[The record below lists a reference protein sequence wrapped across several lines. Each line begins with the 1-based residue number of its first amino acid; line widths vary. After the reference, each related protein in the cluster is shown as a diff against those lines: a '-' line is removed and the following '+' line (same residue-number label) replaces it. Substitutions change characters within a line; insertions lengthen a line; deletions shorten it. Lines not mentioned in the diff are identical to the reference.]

1 MSSSAKS
8 SLPKPGD
15 QKWNQERRLEFIDYR
30 LCWAGHIN
38 RADLVSFFGI
48 SIPQS
53 SLDLSRYCEMA
64 KDNLKYDRHSKI
76 YRRSAK
82 YKPIYPI
89 CCTESYLNDVLLD
102 AQGSLPE
109 TRNYLERSP
118 SIAFFNPP
126 KRKIRYETL
135 SVIVDCILTSKS
147 VEANYQ
153 SMDSVEPEK
162 RRIHPHALGFDGIR
176 WHVRAFDEKT
186 NEFRDFVISRIISLC
201 KADESD
207 VDPNEDMK
215 WNFVVSL
222 KIGPNPK
229 LTESQQRAVELDY
242 GMENGEVV
250 YKCRQAL
257 LFYTLRLL
265 RLSPEDEINVNE
277 NADPRANQIVL
288 KNKNEIFMLL
298 SMK

>member
-1 MSSSAKS
+1 MNNKFSVK
-8 SLPKPGD
+8 KPGNN
-15 QKWNQERRLEFIDYR
+15 KWNQERRLEFIDYR

-76 YRRSAK
+76 YRRSPK

-89 CCTESYLNDVLLD
+89 CSSESYLNDILMK
-102 AQGSLPE
+102 AQGTLNP
-109 TRNYLERSP
+109 TRDYLEKAPNISC
-118 SIAFFNPP
+118 FMPP
-126 KRKIRYETL
+126 RRKINFDVL
-135 SVIVDCILTSKS
+135 SMIVDCILNQKS
-147 VEANYQ
+147 LEISYQ
-153 SMDSVEPEK
+153 TMNREDPEK

-176 WHVRAFDEKT
+176 WHIRAFDDKHS
-186 NEFRDFVISRIISLC
+186 EFRDFVLSRIYSVG
-201 KADESD
+201 KPEESD

-229 LTESQQRAVELDY
+229 LTPSQQKAIEIDY

-265 RLSPEDEINVNE
+265 RLSPDDDVDND
-277 NADPRANQIVL
+277 DPKKNQIIL
-288 KNKNEIFMLL
+288 KNKDEIFMLL
-298 SMK
+298 RM

>member
-1 MSSSAKS
+1 MNNKFSVK
-8 SLPKPGD
+8 KPGNN
-15 QKWNQERRLEFIDYR
+15 KWNQERRLEFIDYR

-76 YRRSAK
+76 YRRSPK

-89 CCTESYLNDVLLD
+89 CASESYLNDILMK
-102 AQGSLPE
+102 AQGTLNP
-109 TRNYLERSP
+109 TRDYLEKAP
-118 SIAFFNPP
+118 NIACFMPP
-126 KRKIRYETL
+126 KRKINFDVL
-135 SVIVDCILTSKS
+135 SLIVDCILNQKS
-147 VEANYQ
+147 VEISYQ
-153 SMDSVEPEK
+153 TMNSVDPEK

-176 WHVRAFDEKT
+176 WHIRAFDDKH
-186 NEFRDFVISRIISLC
+186 NEFRDFVLSRIYSVG
-201 KADESD
+201 KPEESD

-229 LTESQQRAVELDY
+229 LTPSQQKAIEIDY

-265 RLSPEDEINVNE
+265 RLSPDDDVDND
-277 NADPRANQIVL
+277 DPKKNQIIL
-288 KNKNEIFMLL
+288 KNKDEIFMLL
-298 SMK
+298 RM